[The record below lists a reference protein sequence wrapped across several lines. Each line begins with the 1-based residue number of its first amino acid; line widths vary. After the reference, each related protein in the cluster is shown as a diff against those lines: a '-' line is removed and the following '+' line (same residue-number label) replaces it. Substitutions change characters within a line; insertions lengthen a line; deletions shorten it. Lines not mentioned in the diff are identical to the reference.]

1 MSKVKRTVVS
11 VLMLLSMALILVSC
25 GSSGDK
31 EKFVGTWEANV
42 NLTDFVNEQFQA
54 GFDQVGEDAS
64 EYFNIDEFEF
74 KMLFTFNDDDTYSI
88 SVDEDSLNNSVETI
102 KGNFKDGFT
111 AYVEDMIASMGLE
124 MSVDEMMAMSG
135 MSMDDVINAGF
146 GDEIIGGMIEEF
158 EVNGNWDAKDGK
170 LYTTESVNDD
180 IDENSYELYEI
191 TSDGIKLSEP
201 EGVEDELGIFPI
213 VLTKAE

>member
-1 MSKVKRTVVS
+1 MSKLKRSVVG
-11 VLMLLSMALILVSC
+11 VLMLVSMALVLVSC

-31 EKFVGTWEANV
+31 DKFVGAWEANV

-54 GFDQVGEDAS
+54 GFEQVGEDAS

-88 SVDEDSLNNSVETI
+88 SVDKDSLNNSLETI

-111 AYVEDMIASMGLE
+111 AYVEDTITTMGLD
-124 MSVDEMMAMSG
+124 MSVDEMLALSG

-146 GDEIIGGMIEEF
+146 GDEIIDGMLGEF
-158 EVNGNWDAKDGK
+158 EANGKWEAKDGK

-180 IDENSYELYEI
+180 IDENAYELYEI

-201 EGVEDELGIFPI
+201 EGVEDEIGIFPI